1 MIKQTVLVFILAIF
15 AFISCQNNTTSDSTE
30 ISDEEAAVI
39 DMHTSQT
46 SLDWSGTYE
55 GTLPCAD
62 CPGIKVTLVLNEDNT
77 YTQHLHYMERIDA
90 DFTESGT
97 IVWHEDGNTISLVS
111 EGNEK
116 QLIKV
121 RDGSLLM
128 LNADGEEI
136 TSSLK
141 DHFVLTK
148 KN

>member
-62 CPGIKVTLVLNEDNT
+62 CPGIKATLVLNEDNT

>member
-1 MIKQTVLVFILAIF
+1 MIKQTVLFFILAIF